1 VAAQSLPDV
10 IVMEVRLSD
19 GSGIEATRDIRAAR
33 PQTRV
38 LNADLPSPTTRPCVW
53 PVR

>member
-1 VAAQSLPDV
+1 VAAQALPHV
-10 IVMEVRLSD
+10 IVMDVRLSD
-19 GSGIEATRDIRAAR
+19 GSGIEARDIRAAR

-38 LNADLPSPTTRPCVW
+38 LMLTSLRRRRGPCMW